1 MNFVEACVILDI
13 PLECRTPLC
22 MDTLKKQYRRKV
34 LQYHPDKNKDD
45 GAVHQF
51 RSVQSAYECLK
62 KKNYVEDDEEEQN
75 YQNVLFSFLKNVL
88 PVNESVLQNKIFKAI
103 VQKLVDCCESKA
115 VDIMEKMDKNVLLKI
130 HTIFVNYKDVFHFSE
145 GFLKIVEQIIANK
158 NQKDEC
164 VILNPFL
171 DDLWENNVYKL
182 VENDETFLI
191 PLWHHELVYDN
202 AGADLYVKIIPVLP
216 DNMTIDN
223 DNNIHVYMKYTIDE
237 LWAMNMVKVEVGKRH
252 FSIHREQLYLK
263 TNQSVNLYNQG
274 LSKINDKDVFDVS
287 RRGDIILHVEIVPVE
302 N

>member
-1 MNFVEACVILDI
+1 
-13 PLECRTPLC
+13 

-34 LQYHPDKNKDD
+34 LQYHPDKNKEE

-62 KKNYVEDDEEEQN
+62 KKNYVDDEEDEQN
-75 YQNVLFSFLKNVL
+75 YQNVLFSFLKNVF
-88 PVNESVLQNKIFKAI
+88 PVNDSVLQNKIFKAI

-115 VDIMEKMDKNVLLKI
+115 VDIMEKMDKNVLVKI
-130 HTIFVNYKDVFHFSE
+130 HTIFVNYKEVFHFSE
-145 GFLKIVEQIIANK
+145 GFLKTVEQIIANK
-158 NQKDEC
+158 IQKDEC

-216 DNMTIDN
+216 DNISIDN
-223 DNNIHVYMKYTIDE
+223 DNNIHVYMKYTRDE
-237 LWAMNMVKVEVGKRH
+237 LWKMKTITFEVGKRQ
-252 FSIHREQLYLK
+252 FSFDREQLYMKEKQLI
-263 TNQSVNLYNQG
+263 NLFYQG
-274 LSKINDKDVFDVS
+274 LSKIDDKDVFDVS
-287 RRGDIILHVEIVPVE
+287 RRGDIIVNIEIT

>member
-1 MNFVEACVILDI
+1 MNFGEACVILEI
-13 PLECRTPLC
+13 PPECRTPLC

-34 LQYHPDKNKDD
+34 LQYHPDKNKEE

-62 KKNYVEDDEEEQN
+62 KKNYVDDDEEEQN
-75 YQNVLFSFLKNVL
+75 YQNVLFSFLKNVF
-88 PVNESVLQNKIFKAI
+88 PVNDSVLQNKIFKTI

-115 VDIMEKMDKNVLLKI
+115 VDIMEKMDKNLLVKI
-130 HTIFVNYKDVFHFSE
+130 HTVFVNYKDVFHFSE
-145 GFLKIVEQIIANK
+145 GFLKTVEQIIANK

-182 VENDETFLI
+182 VENEETFLI

-202 AGADLYVKIIPVLP
+202 VGADLYVKIIPVLP
-216 DNMTIDN
+216 DNISIDN
-223 DNNIHVYMKYTIDE
+223 DNNIHVYMKYTRDE
-237 LWAMNMVKVEVGKRH
+237 LWNMKTITFEVGKRQ
-252 FSIHREQLYLK
+252 FSFDREQLYMKEKQLI
-263 TNQSVNLYNQG
+263 NLFYQG
-274 LSKINDKDVFDVS
+274 LSKIDDKDVFDVS
-287 RRGDIILHVEIVPVE
+287 RRGDIIVNIEIT